1 MLFNSFPFLLF
12 FIILTPLYYMTGFR
26 WRWLLLLIASC
37 FFYASFIPAYL
48 LVLFAIIIIDYI
60 AGRCIEPA
68 AGHKRKAYLILSL
81 IANLGTLAVFK
92 YYNFFA
98 GNVNHLLTLCHLQPV
113 NWPLW
118 HLALPLGLSFH
129 TFQAMSYTLEV
140 YKGRFKAEKHPG
152 IYALYVMFYPQLVA
166 GPIERPGQLLHQFYE
181 RHRPDYSGIAQGLKK
196 MLYGFFLKVVVA
208 DRLGIYV
215 NYVYRHPELHSRLA
229 LLTAGFFF
237 AFQIYCD
244 FAGYSL
250 IAIGSAKTMG
260 FTLAENFNL
269 PLLSRSVTEYW
280 RRWHISLSSWFNDYL
295 YTPIVIEKRYWG
307 KWAIVYGLFVTFFFS
322 GLWHG
327 AAWTFIIWGL
337 LHAVVMTIEFL
348 FSVRKRRRRSNPPGA
363 AHKNHLP
370 GAAGTAPLPAIL
382 GWLVTF
388 SFLCFAWIFFRAAN
402 LHQALTIIARIT
414 GPHTPWILP
423 EEFREHVL
431 LLSAALGICC
441 VTAIE
446 LKAKFYPEKHLLLY
460 HPRPAVRLMACTALI
475 ILILLLGVFN
485 ASQFIYFQF

>member
-12 FIILTPLYYMTGFR
+12 FIVLTPLYYLTGFK

-60 AGRCIEPA
+60 AGRSIEN
-68 AGHKRKAYLILSL
+68 AGGRKRKAFLILSL
-81 IANLGTLAVFK
+81 AANLGTLAVFK
-92 YYNFFA
+92 YYNFFV
-98 GNVNHLLTLCHLQPV
+98 GNVNHLLNVFHLQPV
-113 NWPLW
+113 SWPLW
-118 HLALPLGLSFH
+118 RLALPLGLSFH

-140 YKGRFKAEKHPG
+140 YRGRHKAEKHFG

-181 RHRPDYSGIAQGLKK
+181 KHRPDYPGIAAGLKK

-215 NYVYRHPELHSRLA
+215 NYVYHHPGLHSRLA
-229 LLTAGFFF
+229 LLTAVIFF

-250 IAIGSAKTMG
+250 IAIGSAKTLG

-269 PLLSRSVTEYW
+269 PLLSRSITEYW
-280 RRWHISLSSWFNDYL
+280 RRWHISLSTWFNDYL
-295 YTPIVIEKRYWG
+295 YTPVVIEKRDWG
-307 KWAIVYGLFVTFFFS
+307 KYAIVYGLFITFFFS

-337 LHAVVMTIEFL
+337 LHAIAMTIEFL
-348 FSVRKRRRRSNPPGA
+348 TGARR
-363 AHKNHLP
+363 H
-370 GAAGTAPLPAIL
+370 
-382 GWLVTF
+382 WLLTF
-388 SFLCFAWIFFRAAN
+388 IFLCFSWIFFRSAN
-402 LHQALTIIARIT
+402 LHQAITIITRIA
-414 GPHTPWILP
+414 GPHTPWTLP
-423 EEFREHVL
+423 DEFREHVL
-431 LLSAALGICC
+431 LLCCGFGIAC
-441 VTAIE
+441 VSIIE
-446 LKAKFYPEKHLLLY
+446 LKTKFYPEKHLLLY
-460 HPRPAVRLMACTALI
+460 HPRPAIRLMACTALI